1 MGIKIAL
8 AGNPNCG
15 KTTMFNA
22 LTGANQYVGNWP
34 GVTVEKKEG
43 KLKGKRKNDDIIVT
57 DLPGIYSLSPYTLE
71 EVVSR
76 DYILNDDPDVI
87 IDLVDATNIERNLY
101 LTTQLIETGV
111 PVVIALNMT
120 DLLEKRGIKIDTNRL
135 SMLLDCPI
143 VETSALKQTGLDT
156 LIETAIKVANKKE
169 VDLPREIFSK
179 EMEAAVADVKGVLP
193 DTISEDK
200 KRWYAVKF
208 LENDSKVVES
218 MNLSAAAKAAVDKD
232 RKELETKHDDDM
244 ESIVTDERYKF
255 IQKIVETTVK
265 KGKDKLTTS
274 DKIDRIV
281 TNRILGIPIF
291 IAVMFVVYY
300 ISVTTIGT
308 IVTDWTNDTFVVAI
322 QDIASKGLEAAGVSS
337 VIEGLVVD
345 GIIGGIG
352 AVLGFVPQMAILFL
366 FLSILEDCGYMVR
379 IAFVMDRV
387 FRHFGLSGKSFIPL
401 LISSGCGIPGI
412 MASKTIEQ
420 DNDRRLT
427 IMTATFIPCG
437 AKLPVI
443 ALMGGVMT
451 SYATGSYTAGGFMAP
466 IMYFVGIVAVLVAAI
481 ILKKT
486 KPFSGK
492 PAPFVMEL
500 PQYHIPQAKTVLL
513 HVWERLKGFIIKAGT
528 ILFLAC
534 VVMWFLGGFG
544 FTNGGFG
551 LVDDSADS
559 LLAAIGG
566 FIAPIFAPLGFGEWQ
581 PVAASL
587 SGFTAKEAI
596 VSTMGV
602 LANVAESQSEDT
614 VTVAQ
619 AIQNWFPSAVAAF
632 SFLLFNLLDS
642 PCLAAIATMAQQM
655 QSKKWFWFAILF
667 QNVFAY
673 LVTLCVYQI
682 GLVVT
687 GAGSFGIGTIVAL
700 ILVAILLFLL
710 FRPDPYKDQ
719 KVYSKRSVNA

>member
-232 RKELETKHDDDM
+232 RKELETKHDDDK

-308 IVTDWTNDTFVVAI
+308 IVTDWTNDTFVVAV
-322 QDIASKGLEAAGVSS
+322 QDLASKGLEAAGVSS

-500 PQYHIPQAKTVLL
+500 PQYHVPQAKTVLL

-682 GLVVT
+682 GTLVT
-687 GAGSFGIGTIVAL
+687 GGGFGVGTAVAFVV
-700 ILVAILLFLL
+700 VAVMLFLL

>member
-156 LIETAIKVANKKE
+156 LIETAIKVVNKKE

-667 QNVFAY
+667 QNVFSY

-682 GLVVT
+682 GTLVT
-687 GAGSFGIGTIVAL
+687 GGGFGVGTAVAFVV
-700 ILVAILLFLL
+700 VAVMLFLL